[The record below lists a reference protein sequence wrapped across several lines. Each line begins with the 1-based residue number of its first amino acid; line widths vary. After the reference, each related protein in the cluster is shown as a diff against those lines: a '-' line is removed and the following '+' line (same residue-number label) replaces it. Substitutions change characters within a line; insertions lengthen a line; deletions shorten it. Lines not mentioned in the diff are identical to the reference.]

1 MIHEGVALI
10 FNSTMRLLSLLYGQ
24 AGAPR
29 TLITGGLGQLGR
41 GLAKALRYKGNGE
54 KFMGFVKDLI
64 SILFLYPFRD
74 KYGHENV
81 ILSDVI
87 KCPDAT
93 GEKRFYV
100 TSQSDFD
107 ACSQAL

>member
-1 MIHEGVALI
+1 VIHEGVAIL
-10 FNSTMRLLSLLYGQ
+10 FNSAMRLLSLLYGQ

-41 GLAKALRYKGNGE
+41 GLAKVLRYKGNGE
-54 KFMGFVKDLI
+54 KFYGFCKG
-64 SILFLYPFRD
+64 SYFHNPFRD